1 MTTIPTQDLY
11 AVDSLIRLEVE
22 RHYEHFIADIGDLGF
37 EVEVI
42 SKFDLRGEDVI
53 LKQGIHDLE
62 ILVARPFDADED

>member
-1 MTTIPTQDLY
+1 M
-11 AVDSLIRLEVE
+11 E